1 MLRMLRSRYLL
12 LSQALRLPRDPVV
25 IPAKAGIQSH
35 ARCGL
40 GRTQTA
46 VRSVESSNCSA
57 VRRRTPKPEPPR
69 GTLGACLS
77 CFRKVR
83 RKHDKR
89 YVTSVSIVLLLLCPA
104 LAAAQSV
111 FAAASLSSALTELT
125 THYEG
130 MRLSVASSSTLAKQ
144 IAAGAPADIYF
155 SANAEWMDYLQTRQH
170 IEQDTRVNL
179 LGNALVVIAPR
190 EEAFAVRFA
199 RDFAFAGAFVGRL
212 ALGDPDHVPA
222 GQYARQAL
230 EALGWWSALRTR
242 IAPAPDVRAALV
254 YVERGECA
262 AGLVYATDAAQS
274 DRVITLATV
283 PDSLHRPIVYPAAI
297 VKGRATAKVRDL
309 LAFFSSDTAAV
320 IFRKHGFTF
329 LGDQRVQH

>member
-1 MLRMLRSRYLL
+1 MTLRT
-12 LSQALRLPRDPVV
+12 LS
-25 IPAKAGIQSH
+25 I
-35 ARCGL
+35 
-40 GRTQTA
+40 
-46 VRSVESSNCSA
+46 
-57 VRRRTPKPEPPR
+57 
-69 GTLGACLS
+69 
-77 CFRKVR
+77 
-83 RKHDKR
+83 
-89 YVTSVSIVLLLLCPA
+89 LLLLLWPA
-104 LAAAQSV
+104 LATAQSV
-111 FAAASLSSALTELT
+111 FAAASLNSALSELA

-155 SANAEWMDYLQTRQH
+155 SANAEWMDYLQAHQH
-170 IEQDTRVNL
+170 IERDTRVDL
-179 LGNALVVIAPR
+179 LGNALVVIAPK
-190 EEAFAVRFA
+190 EAPFTVLLA
-199 RDFAFAGAFVGRL
+199 RDFDFAGAFAGRL

-230 EALGWWSALRTR
+230 EALGWWPVLKSRLT
-242 IAPAPDVRAALV
+242 PAPDVRAALV

-297 VKGRATAKVRDL
+297 VKGRASAKVHDL
-309 LAFFSSDTAAV
+309 LAFFSSKAAAS

-329 LGDQRVQH
+329 LGDQRVQR

>member
-1 MLRMLRSRYLL
+1 MTLRT
-12 LSQALRLPRDPVV
+12 LS
-25 IPAKAGIQSH
+25 I
-35 ARCGL
+35 
-40 GRTQTA
+40 
-46 VRSVESSNCSA
+46 
-57 VRRRTPKPEPPR
+57 
-69 GTLGACLS
+69 
-77 CFRKVR
+77 
-83 RKHDKR
+83 
-89 YVTSVSIVLLLLCPA
+89 LLLLLWPA

-111 FAAASLSSALTELT
+111 FAAASLSSALSEIA

-170 IEQDTRVNL
+170 IEQDTRVDL

-190 EEAFAVRFA
+190 EEPFSVRWTRDFDFASAFA
-199 RDFAFAGAFVGRL
+199 GRL
-212 ALGDPDHVPA
+212 ALGNPDHVPA

-230 EALGWWSALRTR
+230 EALGWWPALKTRT
-242 IAPAPDVRAALV
+242 APAPDVRAALV

-262 AGLVYATDAAQS
+262 VGLVYATDAAQS
-274 DRVITLATV
+274 DRVITIATV

-297 VKGRATAKVRDL
+297 VKGRASVQTRSL
-309 LAFFSSDTAAV
+309 LAFFSSEPAAD

-329 LGDQRVQH
+329 LGDQRVQR

>member
-1 MLRMLRSRYLL
+1 MHQADVRGCPCQGRSW
-12 LSQALRLPRDPVV
+12 
-25 IPAKAGIQSH
+25 
-35 ARCGL
+35 
-40 GRTQTA
+40 
-46 VRSVESSNCSA
+46 
-57 VRRRTPKPEPPR
+57 
-69 GTLGACLS
+69 
-77 CFRKVR
+77 
-83 RKHDKR
+83 
-89 YVTSVSIVLLLLCPA
+89 VTSVSIVLLLLLCPA
-104 LAAAQSV
+104 LVAAQSV
-111 FAAASLSSALTELT
+111 FAAASLSSALSELA

-130 MRLSVASSSTLAKQ
+130 VRLSVASSSTLAKQ

-155 SANAEWMDYLQTRQH
+155 SANAEWMDYLQMRQH
-170 IEQDTRVNL
+170 IEQDTRVDL
-179 LGNALVVIAPR
+179 LGNTLVVIAPK

-199 RDFAFAGAFVGRL
+199 RDFDFAGAFAGRL

-242 IAPAPDVRAALV
+242 TAPAPDVRAALV

-262 AGLVYATDAAQS
+262 AGLVYATDATQS

-297 VKGRATAKVRDL
+297 VKGRASAKVRDL
-309 LAFFSSDTAAV
+309 LAFFSSETAAS

-329 LGDQRVQH
+329 LGDQRVQR

>member
-1 MLRMLRSRYLL
+1 MTRQESTSRCHAERSEAESKHLI
-12 LSQALRLPRDPVV
+12 PRCP
-25 IPAKAGIQSH
+25 
-35 ARCGL
+35 C
-40 GRTQTA
+40 
-46 VRSVESSNCSA
+46 
-57 VRRRTPKPEPPR
+57 
-69 GTLGACLS
+69 
-77 CFRKVR
+77 
-83 RKHDKR
+83 
-89 YVTSVSIVLLLLCPA
+89 VTSVSILLLLLCPA

-111 FAAASLSSALTELT
+111 FAAASLNSALSELA

-155 SANAEWMDYLQTRQH
+155 SANVEWMDYLQAHQH
-170 IEQDTRVNL
+170 IEQDTRVDL
-179 LGNALVVIAPR
+179 LGNALVVIAPTG
-190 EEAFAVRFA
+190 EPFIVRLA
-199 RDFAFAGAFVGRL
+199 RDFDFAGAFTGRL

-222 GQYARQAL
+222 GQDARQAL
-230 EALGWWSALRTR
+230 EALGWWPVLKSR

-262 AGLVYATDAAQS
+262 VGLVYATDAAQS

-297 VKGRATAKVRDL
+297 VKGRASPQVRDL
-309 LAFFSSDTAAV
+309 LAFFSSDMAAD

-329 LGDQRVQH
+329 LGNQRVQR